1 MSDAPSRFSAY
12 RDLDSSS
19 ELAAS
24 VAWLDRVADLAP
36 LRAGKRRS
44 YELLNVGPGDRVL
57 DVGCGTGVDVLAIAA
72 MVSPGGEA
80 LGIDCSAGV
89 LAAAQ
94 RAAAAAAG
102 VPARFAVA
110 DAAAL
115 PFPEASFHACR
126 CDRTLQHLPDP
137 ASAVNE
143 MARVTR
149 PGGMVAI
156 SETRNHVAA
165 IDPRGQSVLQ
175 QILALDQARAEPAVA
190 EPAVAEPAVAE
201 PAMWVGFMLP
211 LALNQAG
218 LTEVRIE
225 SVQGSL
231 HDGEQIASFYDLD
244 RLSERAVADGR
255 LSASH
260 AAQLRGAL
268 LAESRAGR
276 VTVVLETHIFLG
288 RRPDG

>member
-175 QILALDQARAEPAVA
+175 QILALDQARSQ
-190 EPAVAEPAVAE
+190 PAVAE

>member
-1 MSDAPSRFSAY
+1 LSDTPSRFSAY
-12 RDLDSSS
+12 RDLDASA

-36 LRAGKRRS
+36 LRAGKHRS

-72 MVSPGGEA
+72 MVSPGGEVV
-80 LGIDCSAGV
+80 GIDSSAGV
-89 LAAAQ
+89 LGAAQ
-94 RAAAAAAG
+94 RAAAAAG

-115 PFPEASFHACR
+115 PFPDDSFHACR

-137 ASAVNE
+137 APAVNE

-149 PGGMVAI
+149 PGGTVAI
-156 SETRNHVAA
+156 SESRNHVAQSEA
-165 IDPRGQSVLQ
+165 DGQPILE
-175 QILALDQARAEPAVA
+175 QILALDQAR
-190 EPAVAEPAVAE
+190 AE

-218 LTEVRIE
+218 LTDVRIE

-231 HDGEQIASFYDLD
+231 DDGEQIASFYDLN
-244 RLSERAVADGR
+244 RVSERAVAEGR
-255 LSASH
+255 LT
-260 AAQLRGAL
+260 AAQAEQLRDAV

-276 VTVVLETHIFLG
+276 LTVVLETHIFLG
-288 RRPDG
+288 RRAVG

>member
-1 MSDAPSRFSAY
+1 MSDTPTRFSAY

-36 LRAGKRRS
+36 LRAGKQRS
-44 YELLNVGPGDRVL
+44 YELLDVGPGDRVL

-72 MVSPGGEA
+72 MVSPGGEVV
-80 LGIDCSAGV
+80 GIDSSAGV
-89 LAAAQ
+89 LAVAQ
-94 RAAAAAAG
+94 RAAAAAG

-143 MARVTR
+143 MTRVTC
-149 PGGMVAI
+149 PGGTVAI
-156 SETRNHVAA
+156 SESRNHVAPGEP
-165 IDPRGQSVLQ
+165 DGQSVLQ
-175 QILALDQARAEPAVA
+175 QVLALDQAGAEPG
-190 EPAVAEPAVAE
+190 
-201 PAMWVGFMLP
+201 MWVGFMLP

-218 LTEVRIE
+218 LTDVRIE

-231 HDGEQIASFYDLD
+231 DDGEQIASFYDLD
-244 RLSERAVADGR
+244 RRSERAVADGR
-255 LSASH
+255 LTASQ
-260 AAQLRGAL
+260 AAQLRGAV

-276 VTVVLETHIFLG
+276 LTVVLETHIFLG
-288 RRPDG
+288 RRPAG

>member
-1 MSDAPSRFSAY
+1 
-12 RDLDSSS
+12 
-19 ELAAS
+19 
-24 VAWLDRVADLAP
+24 
-36 LRAGKRRS
+36 
-44 YELLNVGPGDRVL
+44 
-57 DVGCGTGVDVLAIAA
+57 
-72 MVSPGGEA
+72 
-80 LGIDCSAGV
+80 V

-94 RAAAAAAG
+94 RAAAAAG

-110 DAAAL
+110 DAVGL
-115 PFPEASFHACR
+115 PFPDDSFHACR

-156 SETRNHVAA
+156 SESRNHV
-165 IDPRGQSVLQ
+165 GQSEAEGPSVLQ
-175 QILALDQARAEPAVA
+175 QVLALDQAR
-190 EPAVAEPAVAE
+190 AE

-211 LALNQAG
+211 LALRQAG

-231 HDGEQIASFYDLD
+231 DDGEQIASFYDLD
-244 RLSERAVADGR
+244 RLSERAVAEGR
-255 LSASH
+255 LSAAQ
-260 AAQLRGAL
+260 AAQLRDAV

-276 VTVVLETHIFLG
+276 LTVLLETHIFLG
-288 RRPDG
+288 RRPTG